1 MTENLGLYL
10 HIPFCKSRCSYCNF
24 YSIGMKA
31 EDKFVKALEKEIELK
46 SCNYKNKICDTIYF
60 GGGTPSTLSSI
71 QVESIMKKLF
81 RYFNISKN
89 AEITMELNPCDMTK
103 EYLASI
109 RKIGINRISVGIQTN
124 YDSLLLKIG
133 RLHTAKQAEKAIYQA
148 KKEGFS
154 NISIDLMYELPMQ
167 TSKDFKNTL
176 LWAVHLPIRHMS
188 IYSLIIEEGTRFS
201 QLYKK
206 GLLNRPSEEASWE
219 MYQSMCRILPHYG
232 FERYEISSF
241 AQKGYKSEH
250 NMKYWKLDDYL
261 GLGPAACSRIKHER
275 RENLPG
281 VRLYQKQL
289 LSGENPPE
297 KIYKLSVEEEM
308 EEFCFLQLRMKEGI
322 NKEKFVERY
331 NKDIKEIYED
341 KIEMLKNKKLLKESE
356 NHIFLTEK
364 GFAFGNYVFEQFLL
378 T

>member
-31 EDKFVKALEKEIELK
+31 DDKFVKALEKEIEFK

-81 RYFNISKN
+81 RHFNISKN

-176 LWAVHLPIRHMS
+176 LWAVHLPVRHMS

-206 GLLNRPSEEASWE
+206 GLLNKPSEEASWE

-275 RENLPG
+275 LENLPG

-322 NKEKFVERY
+322 NKEKFAERY

>member
-1 MTENLGLYL
+1 
-10 HIPFCKSRCSYCNF
+10 
-24 YSIGMKA
+24 
-31 EDKFVKALEKEIELK
+31 
-46 SCNYKNKICDTIYF
+46 
-60 GGGTPSTLSSI
+60 
-71 QVESIMKKLF
+71 
-81 RYFNISKN
+81 
-89 AEITMELNPCDMTK
+89 
-103 EYLASI
+103 
-109 RKIGINRISVGIQTN
+109 
-124 YDSLLLKIG
+124 
-133 RLHTAKQAEKAIYQA
+133 
-148 KKEGFS
+148 
-154 NISIDLMYELPMQ
+154 
-167 TSKDFKNTL
+167 
-176 LWAVHLPIRHMS
+176 
-188 IYSLIIEEGTRFS
+188 
-201 QLYKK
+201 
-206 GLLNRPSEEASWE
+206 
-219 MYQSMCRILPHYG
+219 
-232 FERYEISSF
+232 
-241 AQKGYKSEH
+241 
-250 NMKYWKLDDYL
+250 MKYWKLDDYL

-341 KIEMLKNKKLLKESE
+341 KIEMLKNKKLLKESK

>member
-1 MTENLGLYL
+1 MTEDLGLYL

-31 EDKFVKALEKEIELK
+31 DDKFVKAFEKEIELK
-46 SCNYKNKICDTIYF
+46 SCKYKNKICDTIYF

-81 RYFNISKN
+81 RHFNISKN

-275 RENLPG
+275 LENLPG

-297 KIYKLSVEEEM
+297 KIYKLSIEEEM

-322 NKEKFVERY
+322 NKEKFAERY
-331 NKDIKEIYED
+331 NKDIKEIYKD

>member
-31 EDKFVKALEKEIELK
+31 DDKFVKALEKEIELK

-81 RYFNISKN
+81 RHFNISKN

-176 LWAVHLPIRHMS
+176 LWAVHLPVRHMS
-188 IYSLIIEEGTRFS
+188 IYLSLI
-201 QLYKK
+201 
-206 GLLNRPSEEASWE
+206 
-219 MYQSMCRILPHYG
+219 
-232 FERYEISSF
+232 
-241 AQKGYKSEH
+241 
-250 NMKYWKLDDYL
+250 
-261 GLGPAACSRIKHER
+261 
-275 RENLPG
+275 
-281 VRLYQKQL
+281 
-289 LSGENPPE
+289 
-297 KIYKLSVEEEM
+297 
-308 EEFCFLQLRMKEGI
+308 
-322 NKEKFVERY
+322 
-331 NKDIKEIYED
+331 
-341 KIEMLKNKKLLKESE
+341 
-356 NHIFLTEK
+356 HI
-364 GFAFGNYVFEQFLL
+364 
-378 T
+378 

>member
-1 MTENLGLYL
+1 MTEDLGLYL

-31 EDKFVKALEKEIELK
+31 DDKFVKAFEKEIELK
-46 SCNYKNKICDTIYF
+46 SCKYKDKICDTIYF
-60 GGGTPSTLSSI
+60 GGGTPSTLSST

-81 RYFNISKN
+81 QHFNISKN

-124 YDSLLLKIG
+124 YNSLLLKIG
-133 RLHTAKQAEKAIYQA
+133 RMHTAKQAEKAIYQA

-176 LWAVHLPIRHMS
+176 LWAVHLPVRHMS

-261 GLGPAACSRIKHER
+261 GLGPAACSRINHER
-275 RENLPG
+275 LENLPG

-322 NKEKFVERY
+322 NKEKFAERY
-331 NKDIKEIYED
+331 NKDIKEIYKD

>member
-1 MTENLGLYL
+1 
-10 HIPFCKSRCSYCNF
+10 
-24 YSIGMKA
+24 
-31 EDKFVKALEKEIELK
+31 
-46 SCNYKNKICDTIYF
+46 
-60 GGGTPSTLSSI
+60 
-71 QVESIMKKLF
+71 
-81 RYFNISKN
+81 
-89 AEITMELNPCDMTK
+89 
-103 EYLASI
+103 
-109 RKIGINRISVGIQTN
+109 
-124 YDSLLLKIG
+124 
-133 RLHTAKQAEKAIYQA
+133 
-148 KKEGFS
+148 
-154 NISIDLMYELPMQ
+154 MYELPMQ

-275 RENLPG
+275 LENLPG

-289 LSGENPPE
+289 LSGENPP
-297 KIYKLSVEEEM
+297 K
-308 EEFCFLQLRMKEGI
+308 
-322 NKEKFVERY
+322 
-331 NKDIKEIYED
+331 
-341 KIEMLKNKKLLKESE
+341 KNL
-356 NHIFLTEK
+356 
-364 GFAFGNYVFEQFLL
+364 
-378 T
+378 

>member
-31 EDKFVKALEKEIELK
+31 DDKFVKALEKEIELK

-81 RYFNISKN
+81 RHFNISKN

-341 KIEMLKNKKLLKESE
+341 KI
-356 NHIFLTEK
+356 
-364 GFAFGNYVFEQFLL
+364 
-378 T
+378 

>member
-1 MTENLGLYL
+1 MTEDLGLYL

-31 EDKFVKALEKEIELK
+31 DDKFVKAFEKEIELK
-46 SCNYKNKICDTIYF
+46 SCKYKNKICDTIYF

-81 RYFNISKN
+81 RHFNISKN

-176 LWAVHLPIRHMS
+176 LWAVHLPVRHMS

-206 GLLNRPSEEASWE
+206 GLLNKPSEEASWE

-275 RENLPG
+275 LENLPG